1 MFKAVDSLWD
11 FEWSSLQN
19 KSKFLRT
26 AAMLGASS
34 VSGHLCH
41 TGHSVHK
48 PRTKQEAN
56 PISGT
61 SSSID
66 KSP

>member
-1 MFKAVDSLWD
+1 MFKAVNSLC
-11 FEWSSLQN
+11 SSEELGLQN

-26 AAMLGASS
+26 AAMMGADSA
-34 VSGHLCH
+34 SGPWFY

-48 PRTKQEAN
+48 PRTKQEAK
-56 PISGT
+56 PMSGT
-61 SSSID
+61 SSSIG